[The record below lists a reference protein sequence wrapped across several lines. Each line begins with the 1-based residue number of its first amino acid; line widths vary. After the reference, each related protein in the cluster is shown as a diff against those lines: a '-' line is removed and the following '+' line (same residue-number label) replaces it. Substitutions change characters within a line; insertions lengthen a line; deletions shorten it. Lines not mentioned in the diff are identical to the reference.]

1 MTFIETIKV
10 KEGRFFD
17 LEYHRRRME
26 RTARRFLGTVPELPL
41 ALRPPDGGLYKY
53 RVEYGETIVKTSLS
67 RYRFR
72 PVNSLRLVDGTGTD
86 YRFKSADRGGLD
98 RLFGLRDGCDDVLIV
113 SDGRLT
119 DTSFSNVVLYDGREY
134 YTPARPLL
142 RGTKRERLLA
152 EGKIREAEIRATD
165 LPAFERLFLINAM
178 IDLEDGIGVPI
189 SAIR

>member
-10 KEGRFFD
+10 KDGRFFD

-26 RTARRFLGTVPELPL
+26 RTARRFFGTVPELPL
-41 ALRPPDGGLYKY
+41 DERPSDGGLYKY
-53 RVEYGETIVKTSLS
+53 RVEYGASVVKTSLS
-67 RYRFR
+67 PYRFR
-72 PVNSLRLVDGTGTD
+72 YTGSLRLVDGTGTD
-86 YRFKSADRGGLD
+86 YRFKSADRSGLD

-119 DTSFSNVVLYDGREY
+119 DTSIANVVLYDGREY

-165 LPAFERLFLINAM
+165 LSAFERLFLINAM
-178 IDLEDGIGVPI
+178 IDLEDGIGVPVT
-189 SAIR
+189 AIR